1 MFEQLIR
8 AKPSGGFTL
17 FENQSTTSRWPGPSG
32 QELARAVAGKNML
45 VLSTIRLETIRDGL
59 EDHEYFALLEKAIKK
74 AKAEKPSA
82 TLLNTIARAEKLLD
96 AFPNVV
102 SSLTKWTHHGR
113 LMRQHRGEVAPAFVR
128 C

>member
-17 FENQSTTSRWPGPSG
+17 FENQSTTSRWPGAVW
-32 QELARAVAGKNML
+32 ARAVAGKNML

-96 AFPNVV
+96 AFPHVA
-102 SSLTKWTHHGR
+102 SSLTQWTHHDR
-113 LMRQHRGEVAPAFVR
+113 LMRQHRGEVARAIESLSSK
-128 C
+128 

>member
-1 MFEQLIR
+1 M
-8 AKPSGGFTL
+8 
-17 FENQSTTSRWPGPSG
+17 
-32 QELARAVAGKNML
+32 AGKNML

-102 SSLTKWTHHGR
+102 SSLTKWTHHDR
-113 LMRQHRGEVAPAFVR
+113 LMRQHRGEVARAIESLSSR
-128 C
+128 